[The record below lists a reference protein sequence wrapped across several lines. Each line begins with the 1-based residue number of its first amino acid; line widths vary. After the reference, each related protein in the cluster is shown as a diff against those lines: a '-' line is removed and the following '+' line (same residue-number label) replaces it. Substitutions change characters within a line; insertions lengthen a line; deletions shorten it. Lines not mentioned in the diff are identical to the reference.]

1 MTTAKTTTKK
11 TTTMRPFSST
21 AIVGHLTSRNA
32 PWGIVGSSLMLWHP
46 DVFPLWLGASL
57 LALSI
62 GLSFWL
68 LFGFPGHRRFVAVL
82 KALHRELRW
91 FDADAV
97 TWFRP
102 DQLDALRTALAARQV
117 VVHELAGA
125 TIRSVTELQAD
136 LQQRF
141 GSRTLPKDPAAN
153 AVTILAQMA
162 TRRGGV
168 HALLWHDASV
178 FAQHDPEGHARF
190 VAKWTT
196 AMAQATPHVL
206 LFLAKP
212 MPVPAPAAEPA
223 DQPEPAGTTAAAPDE
238 AWWKARPGEL
248 AD

>member
-1 MTTAKTTTKK
+1 MTTAKTTKK
-11 TTTMRPFSST
+11 TTTMRPFST
-21 AIVGHLTSRNA
+21 TPIVGHLTARNA
-32 PWGIVGSSLMLWHP
+32 PWGVAASSLMLWRP
-46 DVFPLWLGASL
+46 DVFPLWLGIPL
-57 LALSI
+57 LVLFT
-62 GLSFWL
+62 GLWFWL
-68 LFGFPGHRRFVAVL
+68 VFGFHGHRRFVAVL
-82 KALHRELRW
+82 KELHRELRW

-102 DQLDALRTALAARQV
+102 DQLDELRTALAARQV

-125 TIRSVTELQAD
+125 TIRSVTDLQAD

-141 GSRTLPKDPAAN
+141 GSRTWPKDPAAN
-153 AVTILAQMA
+153 AAVILAQMA

-190 VAKWTT
+190 VARWTT

-212 MPVPAPAAEPA
+212 MPLPAPTVPTEDPA
-223 DQPEPAGTTAAAPDE
+223 PVAAAPAPDA

-248 AD
+248 AN